1 MIRGAALLACF
12 VAQACAAEPCGGNL
26 AGARTIESSRYV
38 VSYVTAPR
46 DIVPGEHFV
55 VDFAVCPRDDA
66 SVPQSVRVDASMPEH
81 RHGMNYRAVVV
92 PLAPGAYRAEGLLFH
107 MRGRWELTFDVVTA
121 ARTDRLSSS
130 IAVE

>member
-55 VDFAVCPRDDA
+55 VDFAVCPRDGATA
-66 SVPQSVRVDASMPEH
+66 SVLLKHADEATFRA
-81 RHGMNYRAVVV
+81 RAHGAGH
-92 PLAPGAYRAEGLLFH
+92 AF
-107 MRGRWELTFDVVTA
+107 FDP
-121 ARTDRLSSS
+121 RLDP
-130 IAVE
+130 